1 MLFQFIEQETYS
13 IIFTAFHQINMA
25 NTSKDMCLL
34 AIKLIV
40 DRYFGLVQVL
50 NQYVAVF
57 SCNVTTSF
65 YIFGF
70 KSCITITILVFIFGI

>member
-1 MLFQFIEQETYS
+1 MNIMHIRKNSYVIFFPFETCFFQFIEQETYS
-13 IIFTAFHQINMA
+13 IIFNAFHQINMA

-34 AIKLIV
+34 AIKLIA

-57 SCNVTTSF
+57 PVM
-65 YIFGF
+65 
-70 KSCITITILVFIFGI
+70 